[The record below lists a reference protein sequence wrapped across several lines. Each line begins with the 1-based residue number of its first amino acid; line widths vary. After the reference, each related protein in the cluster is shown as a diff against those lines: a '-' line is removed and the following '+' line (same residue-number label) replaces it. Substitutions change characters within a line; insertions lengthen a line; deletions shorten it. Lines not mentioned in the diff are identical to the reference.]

1 MTLAVDVIGDVHG
14 QFDKLTA
21 LLTHLGYRDGSGP
34 WRHPDRIV
42 VFVGDLIDRGPKQLA
57 TVELV
62 RAMVDAGTARCV
74 CRCGWIWGAC
84 ARCML
89 AGTRLRLICCR
100 RLSDP
105 VKR

>member
-62 RAMVDAGTARCV
+62 RAMVDAGTAGVSAVVVGSGGRAH
-74 CRCGWIWGAC
+74 GAC
-84 ARCML
+84 LLAR
-89 AGTRLRLICCR
+89 AF
-100 RLSDP
+100 D
-105 VKR
+105 